1 MIDYN
6 EPDSKKMI
14 KLNELEKYLF
24 NIQTHWVLVEAHR
37 ILDLCCGFQDLSLHQ
52 ADSSLLPME
61 SSSLSR
67 DGT

>member
-6 EPDSKKMI
+6 ETDSKKMI

-24 NIQTHWVLVEAHR
+24 NIQTQWVLVEAHR
-37 ILDLCCGFQDLSLHQ
+37 ISDVCCGFQDLSLQQ
-52 ADSSLLPME
+52 AHWSLLPVE